1 MFITCQEC
9 NTTFRLD
16 ERLLKTAG
24 SKVRCSQCQN
34 TFIAYPPAPQ
44 SANAFSSLQSIES
57 PPVPPVPAGP
67 SEAGEQLLAG
77 IDLAELDSILEKKPD
92 IGNIALAETEFEL
105 EAAEESD
112 SQSEEMDL
120 DFDFDAALETAE
132 AETESPA
139 AGDDHLDD
147 LDLEMDFELD
157 DGEAPLAEETAA
169 AEPEIEFDLA
179 QEDESPALPGQSDVV
194 DRASAAAEIELAL
207 SDPDMHAEHEGPA
220 ATPAPAPSQAGS
232 KGDLDLL
239 DLNFDLDEEPPEIE
253 EDSPESAGEEPELSL
268 ADEPDQA
275 LDELDAHTEAPA
287 ENDAADE
294 MPFDLDLELG
304 EIDLE
309 ADAETEQRPEI
320 LEPEI
325 SEDAGSGDGNG
336 IDLSDLDALL
346 DMPEEEGRGIEE
358 EPGEQDLELDFE
370 EKKSAAEPLAKDV
383 EELSFELDAEFEDKQ
398 QSKAAPADE
407 SSIEKDDEDEIDLS
421 DIEQML
427 ESNSAAR
434 PRPELKSGA
443 GQKGL
448 DLGEIG
454 EIDLKDIETAIDET
468 MGVPDM
474 ASEEEPEDGELELD
488 LKFEL
493 SEPNATSGAGKQ
505 LTEIELPSQGTTSEA
520 VELDLELEFESDI
533 RTTGRAP
540 VQPDENELDLSDLSD
555 LIEDKDH
562 AIKTETIDT
571 GEIELEFQI
580 EDEGQ
585 PAPPAVTTGRKTA
598 QSTVE
603 FEESILAAP
612 PAAKP
617 AAVPKPRKKKKG
629 SSKTLVFLLI
639 LLLLAAIGGGV
650 YYAVT
655 EMGIEIPYVSEY
667 LKPTPKD
674 PAGVLNLSTLEI
686 NSKFIDNAQSGRLFL
701 ITGKVRNGY
710 SMPRA
715 MVRLQG
721 KLFAK
726 NRVLVKTES
735 TIAGITINEQD
746 LAALPIA
753 EIQQRLKTVDQA
765 QDATTAIRPGQN
777 MPFMLVFADLPATD
791 QLDEFA
797 VDLVSSMPAK

>member
-16 ERLLKTAG
+16 ERLLKPAG

-34 TFIAYPPAPQ
+34 MFIAYPLAPQ
-44 SANAFSSLQSIES
+44 PAKASAIGVRSMES
-57 PPVPPVPAGP
+57 PPAPPVPSG
-67 SEAGEQLLAG
+67 SSKAGEQLLAG
-77 IDLAELDSILEKKPD
+77 IDLAELDSILEKKPE
-92 IGNIALAETEFEL
+92 IGDIALAENEFEL
-105 EAAEESD
+105 ESAEETGG
-112 SQSEEMDL
+112 QSEEIDL

-132 AETESPA
+132 AEIEPA
-139 AGDDHLDD
+139 AAGADNPDD

-157 DGEAPLAEETAA
+157 DGEAPLAEETAE
-169 AEPEIEFDLA
+169 AEPEIAFDLA
-179 QEDESPALPGQSDVV
+179 QEDESPALSGQSDVV

-207 SDPDMHAEHEGPA
+207 SDPDMGAEHEEPA
-220 ATPAPAPSQAGS
+220 AAPAPAKAAN
-232 KGDLDLL
+232 KGGLDLSDLD
-239 DLNFDLDEEPPEIE
+239 FDLDEESPGPE
-253 EDSPESAGEEPELSL
+253 EDSLGAEGGEPELSL
-268 ADEPDQA
+268 ADEPEPA
-275 LDELDAHTEAPA
+275 LDELDAHAEASA

-309 ADAETEQRPEI
+309 TDAETEQRAETI
-320 LEPEI
+320 EPEKH
-325 SEDAGSGDGNG
+325 EGDGNG
-336 IDLSDLDALL
+336 FDLSDLDSLL
-346 DMPEEEGRGIEE
+346 DMPEDEGRGIGE
-358 EPGEQDLELDFE
+358 EPQEQDLELDFE
-370 EKKSAAEPLAKDV
+370 EKKSAAEPLEKDV

-407 SSIEKDDEDEIDLS
+407 SPIEKDEEDEIDLS

-443 GQKGL
+443 GQKEL

-474 ASEEEPEDGELELD
+474 TSEEEPEDGELELD

-505 LTEIELPSQGTTSEA
+505 LTEIELPSQGTTSEP
-520 VELDLELEFESDI
+520 VELDLELEFENDI
-533 RTTGRAP
+533 RTTGSAP
-540 VQPDENELDLSDLSD
+540 VEPDENELDLSDLSD

-585 PAPPAVTTGRKTA
+585 PAPAAATTGRKTA

-612 PAAKP
+612 PVAKP
-617 AAVPKPRKKKKG
+617 AAAPKPRKKKKG

-639 LLLLAAIGGGV
+639 VLLLAAIGGGV

-655 EMGIEIPYVSEY
+655 EMGIEIPYLSEY

-710 SMPRA
+710 SMTRA

-735 TIAGITINEQD
+735 TFAGITINEQD
-746 LAALPIA
+746 LASLPVA